1 MANSPWLTLIVP
13 GTGTALIHA
22 AQPTHAGQPAS
33 QPAHA
38 VQRQKSEHSQRDRTQ
53 LARMAGRGSLRYAWD
68 RRDLALAALR
78 PWQRGLL
85 AALELPASGFPS
97 AAVSASGS
105 VDGNMD
111 SQGSG
116 WLHAEPVHFIAGL
129 DRLSFLALQGEAA
142 VSAVERAALEPMLAE
157 HLRASSCEL
166 HSIESPAPAWLIAAD
181 RAFDAPNVMT
191 ACPDAAA
198 ANELERVMPRGPQA
212 GALRRLMTELQML
225 LHEHPVNDARARRG
239 LPAINAL
246 WLWGTGAIAL
256 LQSHKMLPPAFGD
269 EPYLNGI
276 YKLHGQSV
284 QAVPGTCNEL
294 LCAIATAQRALAV
307 VPVAEIDLLETQ
319 WIEPL
324 RRALAA
330 GAIDRVDLILDGWHL
345 DASRASM
352 RRFWRRPLPPAQ
364 WLVPELTEKSA

>member
-1 MANSPWLTLIVP
+1 
-13 GTGTALIHA
+13 
-22 AQPTHAGQPAS
+22 
-33 QPAHA
+33 
-38 VQRQKSEHSQRDRTQ
+38 
-53 LARMAGRGSLRYAWD
+53 
-68 RRDLALAALR
+68 
-78 PWQRGLL
+78 
-85 AALELPASGFPS
+85 
-97 AAVSASGS
+97 
-105 VDGNMD
+105 
-111 SQGSG
+111 
-116 WLHAEPVHFIAGL
+116 
-129 DRLSFLALQGEAA
+129 
-142 VSAVERAALEPMLAE
+142 MLAE
-157 HLRASSCEL
+157 HLRASNCEL
-166 HSIESPAPAWLIAAD
+166 HSIKSPVPAWLIAAD
-181 RAFDAPNVMT
+181 RAFDVVT

-246 WLWGTGAIAL
+246 WLWGTGALAP
-256 LQSHKMLPPAFGD
+256 LQSHKTLPPAFGD

-276 YKLHGQSV
+276 YKLHRQSV
-284 QAVPGTCNEL
+284 QALPGTCNEL
-294 LCAIATAQRALAV
+294 LCAIATAQRAIAV
-307 VPVAEIDLLETQ
+307 VPVAGIDSLETQ

-345 DASRASM
+345 DVSRASM